1 MANKVRLSSISGT
14 VGKALMDNIEELNNV
29 KNTEELYTFLDKLL
43 LEVPGTGKFKFM
55 QVLDRKKTFEEK
67 FLYVYNYALAG
78 DGLRAYQTNYVKD
91 GKRRT
96 NNLIVG
102 K

>member
-14 VGKALMDNIEELNNV
+14 VGKALMVHVDEFNKI
-29 KNTEELYTFLDKLL
+29 KNTEELYVFL
-43 LEVPGTGKFKFM
+43 ERIMPEIEGTGKVKFM
-55 QVLDRKKTFEEK
+55 QVIDRKKTFEEK
-67 FLYVYNYALAG
+67 YLYAYNYLLAG
-78 DGLRAYQTNYVKD
+78 DGLRAVQTNYVKD

-96 NNLIVG
+96 NNLIVE

>member
-14 VGKALMDNIEELNNV
+14 VGKALMAHIEEFNKIKTTEELN
-29 KNTEELYTFLDKLL
+29 EFLERLMP
-43 LEVPGTGKFKFM
+43 EVEGTGKVKFM
-55 QVLDRKKTFEEK
+55 QVINRKKTFEEK
-67 FLYVYNYALAG
+67 YLYAYNYLMAG
-78 DGLRAYQTNYVKD
+78 DGFRAVQTNYVRD

-96 NNLIVG
+96 NNLIVE

>member
-14 VGKALMDNIEELNNV
+14 VGKALMTHVEEFNKV
-29 KNTEELYTFLDKLL
+29 KNTEELYAFLEKIMP
-43 LEVPGTGKFKFM
+43 EIEGTGKIKFM
-55 QVLDRKKTFEEK
+55 QVIDRKKTFEEK
-67 FLYVYNYALAG
+67 YLYAYNYLLAG
-78 DGLRAYQTNYVKD
+78 DGLRAVQTNYVKD

-96 NNLIVG
+96 NNLIVE

>member
-14 VGKALMDNIEELNNV
+14 VGKALMDHVDELNKI
-29 KNTEELYTFLDKLL
+29 KNEDELYVFLDKLL
-43 LEVPGTGKFKFM
+43 PEIPGTGKVKFM
-55 QVLDRKKTFEEK
+55 QVINRKRTFEEK
-67 FLYVYNYALAG
+67 YLYTYNYLLAG
-78 DGLRAYQTNYVKD
+78 DGLRAVQTNYVKD

-96 NNLIVG
+96 NNLIVE

>member
-14 VGKALMDNIEELNNV
+14 VGKALMDHVEEFNKV
-29 KNTEELYTFLDKLL
+29 KNTEELYVFLEKIMP
-43 LEVPGTGKFKFM
+43 EIEGTGKIKFM
-55 QVLDRKKTFEEK
+55 QVIDRKKTFEEK
-67 FLYVYNYALAG
+67 YLYAYNYLLAG
-78 DGLRAYQTNYVKD
+78 DGLRAVQTNYVKD

-96 NNLIVG
+96 NNLIVE

>member
-14 VGKALMDNIEELNNV
+14 VGKALMDHVDELNKI
-29 KNTEELYTFLDKLL
+29 KNEDELYTFLDKLL
-43 LEVPGTGKFKFM
+43 PEVPGTGKVKFM
-55 QVLDRKKTFEEK
+55 QVINKKRTFEEK

-78 DGLRAYQTNYVKD
+78 HGFRAIQTNYVKD

-96 NNLIVG
+96 NNLIVE